1 MATPLEEAHVLDPFA
16 GSGALGFE
24 AASRGAVSVL
34 LLDHDPQVVAAL
46 TQTRN
51 RLDAAQVEIL
61 CADAATWFG
70 QRAMGKDAKAFDL
83 IFLDPPFSDHRLPSM
98 VVITAPH
105 LSSGGC
111 LYLESDNPI
120 EGAFEAHLQANEL
133 SLVRAGRAGQVYFG
147 LAQLR
152 R

>member
-24 AASRGAVSVL
+24 AASRGAASVL

-61 CADAATWFG
+61 CADAASWFG
-70 QRAMGKDAKAFDL
+70 QRAMGNDAKAFDL

-105 LSSGGC
+105 LSTGGC
-111 LYLESDNPI
+111 LYLESDSPI

-147 LAQLR
+147 LAQLTR
-152 R
+152 